1 MKQTWNFIKNLIIIL
16 YILVIIFVTICL
28 LSFNSYRVAVIGDT
42 AILPVVD
49 EGLPYNKGD
58 LLLVNKGNPAKV
70 KIGNKVLFYRQF
82 AGETSVNYAEVI
94 NVEQITDTETTITV
108 SMEGKPHKFSGD
120 DLMGSDS
127 NVDVIPKVGSIV
139 GLLESKWG
147 FLFLGVFPS
156 LLAFLYTLYSIALEI
171 RENKERE
178 EEERR
183 KAARKKKK
191 KKLEEKKRKEAE
203 RAKLEQVDDDDDED
217 DDEDDET
224 VEEKVETKKEVKA
237 EKKEKEEEPEEIE
250 EVETKTE
257 KTEEIVEEKVEEK
270 IEEKVETKTEEE
282 PKEVKEGTKEKVEVE
297 PQKEDNTEKNKKEMI
312 EEKMKSLTE
321 EQKRALIE
329 AKLKSMTPEQKKA
342 LLEAKKK
349 KMEGNNN

>member
-108 SMEGKPHKFSGD
+108 SMEGKPHMFSGD

-250 EVETKTE
+250 E
-257 KTEEIVEEKVEEK
+257 
-270 IEEKVETKTEEE
+270 KVETKTEEE
-282 PKEVKEGTKEKVEVE
+282 PKEETKEKVEVE

>member
-82 AGETSVNYAEVI
+82 AGETSVNYAEVT

-108 SMEGKPHKFSGD
+108 SMEGKPHMFSGD
-120 DLMGSDS
+120 DLMGSES

-139 GLLESKWG
+139 NLLESKWG

-171 RENKERE
+171 KENKERE

-217 DDEDDET
+217 DDEEDDET
-224 VEEKVETKKEVKA
+224 VEEKVETKKEIKA
-237 EKKEKEEEPEEIE
+237 EKKEKEKEPEEIE
-250 EVETKTE
+250 EKEETKEE
-257 KTEEIVEEKVEEK
+257 KAEEIVEEKVEEK
-270 IEEKVETKTEEE
+270 TEEKTEEE
-282 PKEVKEGTKEKVEVE
+282 PKEVKEEIKEEVKVE
-297 PQKEDNTEKNKKEMI
+297 PQKEENTEKNKKEMI

>member
-82 AGETSVNYAEVI
+82 AGETSINYAEVT

-108 SMEGKPHKFSGD
+108 SMEGKPHMFSGD
-120 DLMGSDS
+120 DLMGSES

-171 RENKERE
+171 KENKERE

-203 RAKLEQVDDDDDED
+203 RAKLEQIDDDDDED
-217 DDEDDET
+217 DDEEDDEI
-224 VEEKVETKKEVKA
+224 VEEKVETEKEVEAKKEENKD
-237 EKKEKEEEPEEIE
+237 EPEEIKEKEEITE
-250 EVETKTE
+250 E
-257 KTEEIVEEKVEEK
+257 KTEEKIEEKVEEK
-270 IEEKVETKTEEE
+270 IEEE
-282 PKEVKEGTKEKVEVE
+282 PKEVKEETKEEVKKE
-297 PQKEDNTEKNKKEMI
+297 PRKEDTTEKNKKEMI